1 MKRGRSGG
9 DYGSAA
15 GYGKYKR
22 ARTSGGD
29 VFVPEAMVIGAQQ
42 ARVSAPLARPR
53 PTETKYFDTCTK
65 VGAGDSHVTIPSVL
79 AASSW
84 AGCEID
90 PSHATSDTPG
100 CIGVVLNSAAFNG
113 RVGRRIRVRKLRIR
127 GDIDVPLQTNQTSA
141 DAAGLVRIVLYQDKQ
156 TGGVQ
161 AQAEEVIDNGE
172 SCDVMADGLIIHA
185 PQNPSNFGRFRV
197 LWDKTFKL
205 TPPPISYDGTNVEQ
219 AGYQIPFKI
228 NVKCDVPINFNQTNG
243 GTVAD
248 IVDNS
253 FHVIAATTSGLNVSL
268 SYICRM
274 VFEDA

>member
-22 ARTSGGD
+22 ARTGGGD

-42 ARVSAPLARPR
+42 ARVAAPLARPR
-53 PTETKYFDTCTK
+53 PVETKYND
-65 VGAGDSHVTIPSVL
+65 VGTGSGGDSKITIQSV
-79 AASSW
+79 AAQATW

-90 PSHATSDTPG
+90 PFNAAVG
-100 CIGVVLNSAAFNG
+100 AQLCIGLVPPGTGYFQ
-113 RVGRRIRVRKLRIR
+113 RIGRRIRVRKLRIR
-127 GDIDVPLQTNQTSA
+127 GEIEVPLQANQTAA
-141 DAAGLVRIVLYQDKQ
+141 DQAGLVRIVLYQDKQ

-161 AQAEEVIDNGE
+161 AQAEEVLGASE
-172 SCDVMADGLIIHA
+172 SMDVQNDGQAIHV
-185 PQNPSNFGRFRV
+185 PQNPINFGRFRV
-197 LWDKTFKL
+197 LYDKTFKL

-219 AGYQIPFKI
+219 AGFSVPFKI

-243 GTVAD
+243 STVAD

-253 FHVIAATTSGLNVSL
+253 FHVIAATTSGLNCSL
-268 SYICRM
+268 SYVCRM